1 MGHTGSPGE
10 TRGFPF
16 FPSPLPA
23 FFAPPMGGG
32 WAEPSP
38 AWREA
43 TMGVCR
49 ARRGREPSPWRREDG
64 RRGWGDGVR
73 REKSK
78 PGTERLGSPGTF
90 LLFSLFLLFTPFL
103 PTYPRPL
110 FTSFQSYS
118 PPQVAQPLLP
128 APSRPSAEVPPIPWR
143 GMGWRTG
150 SHSSSR
156 SCILLSGF
164 RHGTGPPPIP
174 RWEAN
179 RWRKPVEIFQIP
191 KIAPSP
197 AEGLGAFEPK
207 AKNA

>member
-43 TMGVCR
+43 TMGVRR

-78 PGTERLGSPGTF
+78 PGTERLGSSGTF
-90 LLFSLFLLFTPFL
+90 LFTLHFLLFTPFL

-118 PPQVAQPLLP
+118 PPQVAPPLLP

-150 SHSSSR
+150 SHFSSR
-156 SCILLSGF
+156 SCIFFLASG
-164 RHGTGPPPIP
+164 TAPGPPQS
-174 RWEAN
+174 RDG
-179 RWRKPVEIFQIP
+179 KPTGGASPWKSFRSP
-191 KIAPSP
+191 K
-197 AEGLGAFEPK
+197 
-207 AKNA
+207 